1 MARRSNDDDDYKFEG
16 KFDVKKFDA
25 AAEEIE
31 EAHQIPKEQVH
42 ELLRQAI
49 DKAARDTLY
58 PNPKTTNAKDMH
70 SETILDE
77 ATGEISFFECKDVV
91 EVVEDDLYQIEL
103 DDAKDEQHP
112 DIKIGDVWKHQIP
125 FSEMDYSFFTRAI
138 QNFMQKIK
146 EATKQALVDKYSER
160 IGQIITGTVEKVE
173 GGFTTLV
180 INKIPTTLT
189 PQNSIPGEHFAPGDT
204 VKVLLKGIGTTEE
217 TGDRATSLLVTRV
230 DDNFLKRL
238 FEQEIPDI
246 ADGSVVINGIV
257 REPGN
262 RAKVAVSSPS
272 PDVDPTGACIGSDG
286 SRIKDICA
294 QLANEKIDVIRYQD
308 NPYLYIAEALKPA
321 TVVGVVMKDEP
332 IEDGKAPK
340 AVAIVKNA
348 ESKIAIGKKGVNVRL
363 ASRLTGYSIDIKEQ
377 DAAMAEHVSYLNI
390 DDIRRK
396 LALERLDQEEGQV
409 APEQEEEAIG
419 EENPTEETASQEEVA
434 PTAAEE
440 AKPVAEETVKPVE
453 EKPVETVAPVVEEK
467 KEEAV
472 VAPSAPVVAP
482 TPVVAPSAPVV
493 APLEAAKPVVEA
505 KKEEKPVEHVEIR
518 TRAKISLDKL
528 EAEIEAEKKNKNKTA
543 APYRRF
549 HNDKD
554 KSKDKDKDEQKK
566 NLTANAMPIYTEEE
580 LKEMES
586 EEQQDNQGN
595 QNAENGDDYSE
606 YDNDQYYQNGK

>member
-1 MARRSNDDDDYKFEG
+1 MAKRTNDDDDYKFEG

-25 AAEEIE
+25 AAAEIE

-70 SETILDE
+70 SETVLNED
-77 ATGEISFFECKDVV
+77 TGEISFFECKDVV

-103 DDAKDEQHP
+103 EDAQDEKHP
-112 DIKIGDVWKHQIP
+112 DIKVGDVWKDQIP
-125 FSEMDYSFFTRAI
+125 FSKMDYSFFTRAI

-180 INKIPTTLT
+180 VNRIPTTLT

-217 TGDRATSLLVTRV
+217 TGDRATSLLITRV

-321 TVVGVVMKDEP
+321 TVVGVVMKDDP

-396 LALERLDQEEGQV
+396 LALERLDQEETQV
-409 APEQEEEAIG
+409 EPEQEEEIAG
-419 EENPTEETASQEEVA
+419 EENIQEETPAQEETASETAKVEAQPVQQE
-434 PTAAEE
+434 AA
-440 AKPVAEETVKPVE
+440 KPVE
-453 EKPVETVAPVVEEK
+453 EKPIEATAPVEEK
-467 KEEAV
+467 KEETVAPAV
-472 VAPSAPVVAP
+472 VTAVAPAVAP
-482 TPVVAPSAPVV
+482 TPAEV
-493 APLEAAKPVVEA
+493 AKPVVEA
-505 KKEEKPVEHVEIR
+505 KKEEEKPVEHVEIK
-518 TRAKISLDKL
+518 TRAKISLDRL

-566 NLTANAMPIYTEEE
+566 NIAANAMPIYTEEE

-595 QNAENGDDYSE
+595 QNAENNEDYSE